1 MMDKKDFLLQSM
13 IRAYIEHL
21 EPIGSSQLKSLYD
34 IRFSPATIRGYF
46 RKLAEEGYLKQE
58 HISSGR
64 IPTVEALKEY
74 WNNRI
79 DANIGNIDLDKLEYL
94 SSQLN
99 LTVFMMQEKQ
109 NKLEH
114 IFNIENRY
122 MILEFDEFSIN
133 IKFNQALFKFL
144 ADMVGLE
151 LNDILKISKQVGAYE
166 LYEEMSSKVSNSLFE
181 IVNIKNYLRIAVE
194 YDLDENI
201 INNFLRGHILEQL
214 DEGIYF
220 EDLLP
225 MGYIGVCHNCKIK
238 DEDVKIFVVGELAK
252 DYEYFYNNI
261 KE

>member
-1 MMDKKDFLLQSM
+1 MIDKKDFLLQSM

-34 IRFSPATIRGYF
+34 ITFSPATIRGYF
-46 RKLAEEGYLKQE
+46 RKLAQEGYLMQE

-64 IPTVEALKEY
+64 IPTFEALKEY

-79 DANIGNIDLDKLEYL
+79 EADIGNIDLEKLKFL
-94 SSQLN
+94 SSKLD
-99 LTVFMMQEKQ
+99 LTVFIMQEKQ
-109 NKLEH
+109 NKLEK

-144 ADMVGLE
+144 SDMVGLE
-151 LNDILKISKQVGAYE
+151 LNDILKIAKQVGAYE

-181 IVNIKNYLRIAVE
+181 ILNIKNYLKIAVE
-194 YDLDENI
+194 YDLDENL
-201 INNFLRGHILEQL
+201 INDFLRGHILEQL
-214 DEGIYF
+214 GEGIYF

-225 MGYIGVCHNCKIK
+225 QGYIGICHNCKLNN
-238 DEDVKIFVVGELAK
+238 EDVKILVVGELAK

-261 KE
+261 KG